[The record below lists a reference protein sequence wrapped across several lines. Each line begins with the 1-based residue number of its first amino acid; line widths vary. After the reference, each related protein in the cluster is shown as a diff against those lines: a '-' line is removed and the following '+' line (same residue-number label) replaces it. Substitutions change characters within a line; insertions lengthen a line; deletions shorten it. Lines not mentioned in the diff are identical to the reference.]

1 MRQPCLFS
9 LFSVFIFCV
18 YQQPQ
23 NMAINEIASQ
33 LFIVQSPHDS
43 IVQHRISRVVHVV
56 AHSTRYPRA
65 VHVHWC
71 LSPPNAKSSSAH
83 SPGGDLD
90 SGSRRCPH
98 KLLLLKRCSQYCIER
113 RSRYSSAIYG
123 RNVFERSK
131 KGNSCLQMNSQTE
144 GMEHENRTE

>member
-23 NMAINEIASQ
+23 NMAINEITSQ

-83 SPGGDLD
+83 SPDGDLD
-90 SGSRRCPH
+90 TGRWKMPSQTIA
-98 KLLLLKRCSQYCIER
+98 SQYCIER

-123 RNVFERSK
+123 RNVFDRSK